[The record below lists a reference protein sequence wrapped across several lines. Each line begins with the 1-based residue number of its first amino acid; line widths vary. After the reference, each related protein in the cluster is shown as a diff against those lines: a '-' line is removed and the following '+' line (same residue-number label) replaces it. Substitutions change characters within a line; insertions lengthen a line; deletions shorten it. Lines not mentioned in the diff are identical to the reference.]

1 VGLQRNAIEYL
12 EKTAAIFPD
21 KVAFAD
27 ENTSVTFSELK
38 SMSEALGSEISRLTE
53 KINRP
58 IAVFTDRTVASIAAF
73 LGVLYSGNYYV
84 PIDSHMPVKRIE
96 SILTQLEPELLLCD
110 TPESSMA
117 QSFANLCP
125 VLSLRDGFKSRTD
138 RGRLEAARMRVLDI
152 DPVYVIYTSGSTGT
166 PKGIV
171 ISHRSLLDFIE
182 WMANACNFTSDDIL
196 ANQAPFYFD
205 LSVKDIYITL
215 KCGTTTHILSR
226 KRLMFPMPL
235 MEYLQEKG
243 VTTLIW
249 ATSAFN
255 LVANSGILSS
265 IAPKSI
271 KKVILGGETLH
282 GKQLNI
288 WRSALP
294 EVKYINLYGP
304 TEVTVDCTYYIIDR
318 PYSDNEAIP
327 IGRACENMEVML
339 LDEDLKPV
347 PPGQTGEICVRGIG
361 LARGYYGDS
370 EKTRSAFV
378 QNPFNN
384 KYPDIIYRTGDMG
397 TINSDGLLVFL
408 SRKDGQIKHMGY
420 RIELGEVETAIIAL
434 DSIRAAACFF
444 DEKRDKIVCAYE
456 GELTGDDI
464 IRALRTSL
472 PKYMFPNIFKKME
485 KMPYNAN
492 GKIDR
497 VLLKEMYFN
506 GTDKEL

>member
-1 VGLQRNAIEYL
+1 MELQRTVIDYL
-12 EKTAAIFPD
+12 ENSAKLYPD
-21 KVAFAD
+21 KVAFTD
-27 ENTSVTFSELK
+27 ESMSVTFSELK
-38 SMSEALGSEISRLTE
+38 TMAEALGSEILRITE

-73 LGVLYSGNYYV
+73 LGVLYSGNFYV
-84 PIDSHMPVKRIE
+84 PIDSHMPEKRIR
-96 SILTQLEPELLLCD
+96 SILTRLEPELLLGD
-110 TPESSMA
+110 TPESNMA
-117 QSFANLCP
+117 QSFSNLCP
-125 VLSLRDGFKSRTD
+125 VLSVRDGFKCRSD
-138 RGRLEAARMRVLDI
+138 RRLIEEATNRVLDI

-171 ISHRSLLDFIE
+171 ISHRSLFDFIE
-182 WMANACNFTSDDIL
+182 WMAKACGFTSDEIM

-215 KCGTTTHILSR
+215 KCGATTHILSR
-226 KRLMFPMPL
+226 KRLMFPMLL
-235 MEYLQEKG
+235 MEYLKEKR
-243 VTTLIW
+243 VTSLIW

-271 KKVILGGETLH
+271 KKVILGGEALH

-294 EVKYINLYGP
+294 DAKYINLYGP

-318 PYSDNEAIP
+318 PYSDSETIP
-327 IGRACENMEVML
+327 IGKACENMEVML
-339 LDEDLKPV
+339 LDEELRPV
-347 PPGQTGEICVRGIG
+347 PPGHTGEICVRGIG
-361 LARGYYGDS
+361 LARGYYGDN
-370 EKTRSAFV
+370 EKTRSAFI

-397 TINSDGLLVFL
+397 AVNSDGLLVFL
-408 SRKDGQIKHMGY
+408 SRRDGQIKHMGY
-420 RIELGEVETAIIAL
+420 RIELGELETALISL
-434 DSIRAAACFF
+434 DSIRSAACFF
-444 DEKRDKIVCAYE
+444 DEERDRIICAYE
-456 GELTGDDI
+456 GDLTGDDI
-464 IRALRTSL
+464 IRALRAYL
-472 PKYMFPNIFKKME
+472 PKYMFPNILKKMD

-497 VLLKEMYFN
+497 ALLKEMYFN

>member
-1 VGLQRNAIEYL
+1 
-12 EKTAAIFPD
+12 
-21 KVAFAD
+21 
-27 ENTSVTFSELK
+27 
-38 SMSEALGSEISRLTE
+38 
-53 KINRP
+53 
-58 IAVFTDRTVASIAAF
+58 
-73 LGVLYSGNYYV
+73 
-84 PIDSHMPVKRIE
+84 
-96 SILTQLEPELLLCD
+96 
-110 TPESSMA
+110 MA

-196 ANQAPFYFD
+196 ANQAPFYFE

-378 QNPFNN
+378 QNPFSN
-384 KYPDIIYRTGDMG
+384 KYPDISYRTGDMG

-434 DSIRAAACFF
+434 DSIRAAACF
-444 DEKRDKIVCAYE
+444 
-456 GELTGDDI
+456 
-464 IRALRTSL
+464 
-472 PKYMFPNIFKKME
+472 
-485 KMPYNAN
+485 
-492 GKIDR
+492 
-497 VLLKEMYFN
+497 
-506 GTDKEL
+506 